1 MLNSTIGSSGDDCRA
16 HTSGRSP
23 TPQRRERRRGENHGV
38 EPAPWRD
45 GEGPTSRSCDRRR
58 SMSVAR
64 TGLTDRACELA
75 SGRGLAVINPVG
87 WLEDSVCG
95 AIGVVRRPGYQ

>member
-45 GEGPTSRSCDRRR
+45 GEGPTSRSWDCRR

-64 TGLTDRACELA
+64 TGLTDRACELV
-75 SGRGLAVINPVG
+75 SGQGLAVINPAG
-87 WLEDSVCG
+87 WPEIPFAGPLALFG
-95 AIGVVRRPGYQ
+95 A